1 MSPGTKRFIGV
12 GAWIAVAASG
22 LGAWADDDVAPS
34 EERVRQ
40 LEERLEASSRRL
52 DELSRLTQNS
62 NQAELDRQRVEIM
75 KKQIREV
82 LSEQEFRNS
91 LMPSTLQAGYDKGF
105 YIKSSDENFSM
116 KFNGRMQMRW
126 THYGTRSD
134 NRYRAP
140 RFERDDRTGFDMQR
154 IRFAITGNVYNK
166 DLTYA
171 LVLRGDSSVNYDAQV
186 YYAYTNYRFADEF
199 NVMAGLFKIAAT
211 RQQMTSSANLQ
222 FVDRPMTDAV
232 FQLDRAI
239 GLRFWGQTLDK
250 RLDYFIDV
258 VNSFNGPANTTIT
271 NDPAQM
277 DNNPGLVAHIIW
289 HALGDNPGHG
299 PHDMMSKDF
308 SEQADN
314 EIHQSPALDIGFH
327 YAFNEDDG
335 DRRTTRIPFPLTG
348 WNPGRGGYGLTT
360 TNGLQIN
367 QFGFDTAFKFM
378 GFSATGEY
386 IIRVVDP
393 RAAGG
398 TRPWSPWFVLTGDDS
413 TVAQQGAYVQV
424 GYFLPIEGLEK
435 KLEAVARV
443 GGISAL
449 AGEQEGSW
457 EYAMGVNYYIEGN
470 KVKLQTDVT
479 KIYEVPISSAS
490 HSLANVNDDALIFRV
505 QLQVA
510 F

>member
-1 MSPGTKRFIGV
+1 MSLRTGRFIGV
-12 GAWIAVAASG
+12 GAWLVFSGAGVA
-22 LGAWADDDVAPS
+22 AWADEPGAASD
-34 EERVRQ
+34 ERVRQ

-62 NQAELDRQRVEIM
+62 NQGELDRQRVETM
-75 KKQIREV
+75 KRQIREV
-82 LSEQEFRNS
+82 LSEQEFRSS

-116 KFNGRMQMRW
+116 KFNGRMQFRW

-134 NRYRAP
+134 NHYLRP

-154 IRFAITGNVYNK
+154 IRFGISGNVYNK
-166 DLTYA
+166 DLTYN
-171 LVLRGDSSVNYDAQV
+171 LVLRGDSSVNYDVQT

-199 NVMAGLFKIAAT
+199 NFMAGIFKAAST
-211 RQQMTSSANLQ
+211 RGQMTSSGNLQ
-222 FVDRPMTDAV
+222 MVDRSMTDAV
-232 FQLDRAI
+232 FQLDRVLGI
-239 GLRFWGQTLDK
+239 RLWGQTLDK
-250 RLDYFIDV
+250 RLDYYIDI
-258 VNSFNGPANTTIT
+258 VNSFNSTNNRTIT
-271 NDPAQM
+271 PDPAEM
-277 DNNPGLVAHIIW
+277 DSNPGLLAHIVW
-289 HALGDNPGHG
+289 HAMGDNPGHG
-299 PHDMMSKDF
+299 PHDMLSKDF
-308 SEQADN
+308 SEQSDN

-335 DRRTTRIPFPLTG
+335 DRRTTRIPFPLSG

-367 QFGFDTAFKFM
+367 QFGLDTAFKFQ

-386 IIRVVDP
+386 IVRVVDP

-398 TRPWSPWFVLTGDDS
+398 TRPWSPWFLMTGDDS
-413 TVAQQGAYVQV
+413 TVAQHGAYVQL

-443 GGISAL
+443 GGVSAL